1 MISQQR
7 YLSKSSERGIEESS
21 FRMQQIQMGEENKQQ
36 EVYFSISMDKINNPS
51 SEMMERIAS
60 FQDENQEC
68 QIVQEQDEKLETD
81 GESMMDNI

>member
-1 MISQQR
+1 
-7 YLSKSSERGIEESS
+7 
-21 FRMQQIQMGEENKQQ
+21 
-36 EVYFSISMDKINNPS
+36 MDKINNPS